1 MQWWSEAV
9 ALCFDKRDGLL
20 GVDSSGGG
28 DVDLDAKYSQF
39 RHPVVVCLSAAVSG
53 GPTLTRRLFEIMMNE
68 RTQNLDVQQYGTMQ
82 ECVSHGH
89 HVHGTLLK
97 LHCER

>member
-20 GVDSSGGG
+20 SSDGSI
-28 DVDLDAKYSQF
+28 DLDAKYSQF
-39 RHPVVVCLSAAVSG
+39 RHPVVVCLSAAIEG
-53 GPTLTRRLFEIMMNE
+53 GPTLTRRLFEIMMFE
-68 RTQNLDVQQYGTMQ
+68 RTQNLDVQQYSKMQ
-82 ECVSHGH
+82 DCVSHGQH
-89 HVHGTLLK
+89 IHGTLLK